1 MAGLSQT
8 ETWLE
13 SLGLALEVTP
23 VFLHV
28 FLSVGTT
35 PIVNWLLT
43 EIPARGHV
51 GFDPLLFSV
60 GKFFLQSLHLSTT
73 MKVTQVPWDVK
84 K

>member
-13 SLGLALEVTP
+13 GLELVLEMTP

-35 PIVNWLLT
+35 PIVNWLFT

-60 GKFFLQSLHLSTT
+60 GKFFLQSVHLSTA
-73 MKVTQVPWDVK
+73 MKMT
-84 K
+84 